1 MQHNRCKPK
10 PIVPRGMVSGP
21 IGRAVS
27 FDRIWLQ
34 HDIAVARDGT
44 SMLRRKQVCTVLQKL
59 VNNDKVNGE

>member
-1 MQHNRCKPK
+1 M
-10 PIVPRGMVSGP
+10 SGP

-27 FDRIWLQ
+27 FDRNWLQ